1 MRHVYPLKCQLR
13 NEGQVT
19 RVDVYD
25 DIGEGGFFSEGL
37 SAKGFAAQLRG
48 VKGALEVHINS
59 GGGDVFDGIAIGNA
73 IRKHKGAVTTVND
86 GVAASIA
93 SVILQAGQDRVVEPG
108 SMVMVHDAFGLCVGN
123 AAEMAKMTEVL
134 DKNSD
139 NIASI
144 YAERAGGSP
153 ADWRATMKNET
164 WYTADE
170 AVEAGL
176 ADRVGDGAAALPDG
190 LELAAFESLPGRIAA
205 AMRSLPAVVNAD
217 GNHAPLTGT
226 HKHAHPAYGSQG
238 GDAMHSH
245 EHTHDGDASHQH
257 AHSDSAQDRAASLR
271 AAAAAEEHGHP
282 GRGCFDPDGDG
293 DCDLTA
299 AGDTDHDYWSA
310 DGTQLKPVPGKP
322 MDDALREE
330 IRAIIREELQAA
342 ADGADDTAWDAS
354 KAWHNGASSDDPAAF
369 YAGICA
375 GKKTGD
381 KSTQAAWALPY
392 KYTPSSPPNAAGVK
406 NALSRLPQTQGL
418 TNEAEAKSL
427 LQGLMKKI
435 NPDYEPEDHATTSVS
450 GVLTP
455 EQIRAALRGATE

>member
-176 ADRVGDGAAALPDG
+176 ADRVGEGAAALPDG

-245 EHTHDGDASHQH
+245 EHTHGGDSGPDASHSHSH
-257 AHSDSAQDRAASLR
+257 AETAEDRAVRLAN
-271 AAAAAEEHGHP
+271 AA
-282 GRGCFDPDGDG
+282 CDPDGDG
-293 DCDLTA
+293 DDDSTPE
-299 AGDTDHDYWSA
+299 GDTDHDYWDA
-310 DGTQLKPVPGKP
+310 DGNQIQDLPGRP
-322 MDDALREE
+322 MPKKGTLTEQ
-330 IRAIIREELQAA
+330 IRAIVREELGIRDAGKYKQDDRDRMAKSGQAMPDGSYPIA
-342 ADGADDTAWDAS
+342 DEEDLDNAIHAVGRGGADHDAIRRHIIKRAKALGLSEKIPDNWNADGS
-354 KAWHNGASSDDPAAF
+354 LQDP
-369 YAGICA
+369 G
-375 GKKTGD
+375 
-381 KSTQAAWALPY
+381 
-392 KYTPSSPPNAAGVK
+392 N
-406 NALSRLPQTQGL
+406 
-418 TNEAEAKSL
+418 
-427 LQGLMKKI
+427 
-435 NPDYEPEDHATTSVS
+435 HATTSVS